1 MGANHLAFFL
11 LFSFKYI
18 LCTVT
23 DPEKP
28 SDSKEIIRGT
38 AMAEFHGTLLLNAEI
53 FLHMLG
59 SLFNACQQ
67 ERVIVISFILSVHLL
82 VLVTPK
88 QHQLSLN
95 LVDRYFMGYT

>member
-1 MGANHLAFFL
+1 MLVATLIMQGIGLGAVRAPEEKANQLAFF

-28 SDSKEIIRGT
+28 ADSKEIIRGT
-38 AMAEFHGTLLLNAEI
+38 AMAEFHGTLLLNAQI

-59 SLFNACQQ
+59 SLFNACQ
-67 ERVIVISFILSVHLL
+67 
-82 VLVTPK
+82 
-88 QHQLSLN
+88 
-95 LVDRYFMGYT
+95 